1 MPTMQPLNCAD
12 AAPIPESQFRDR
24 AQRVREF
31 VVSQQLGALI
41 VFSTSRSH
49 MFYQTGHV
57 GYIANLSNR
66 DRVSDSVV
74 VIPESGEPMLLVAG
88 LPFMVEQVREASW
101 IEDVR
106 VVGTP
111 DPNAPALPGAANT
124 FGDQI
129 VAFMNERGLAGRKA
143 ALAGT
148 DAMPLPLYRHI
159 ETTVGAQTLVT
170 TEDVVAD
177 LRNRKSP
184 AEIVR
189 MRRAA
194 QLSDL
199 GYEVLMQT
207 AKPGM
212 RGFEVV
218 AHMEHA
224 MRVEGADYANF
235 WLASGPTDD
244 WTVRMAEFRP
254 NERILQMG
262 DQITCC
268 SYAVYDGYWAH
279 AMRTGTLG
287 GPSPQQE
294 RMLPACLEVHRAGLE
309 AMKPGVSFADV
320 VAVVQQ
326 KAEAGGLTLHSPRIG
341 HGIGLDYG
349 ERPYFVAG
357 SPELL
362 QPGMTM
368 MLHTQLTIPG
378 EAAFYVPLGDLCLVT
393 DDGIEILTEF
403 PLEPFRI

>member
-1 MPTMQPLNCAD
+1 MTTIAPSRCAD
-12 AAPIPESQFRDR
+12 MTPIPESEFRER
-24 AQRVREF
+24 AERVRQMVEK
-31 VVSQQLGALI
+31 QDLGALI

-49 MFYQTGHV
+49 IFYQTGHV
-57 GYIANLSNR
+57 GYIADLSNR
-66 DRVSDSVV
+66 DRVSDCIV
-74 VIPESGEPMLLVAG
+74 VIPITGDPVLLVAG
-88 LPFMVEQVREASW
+88 LPFMAEQVREASW

-129 VAFMNERGLAGRKA
+129 VAVMNDRGLSRRKVGLVGA
-143 ALAGT
+143 
-148 DAMPLPLYRHI
+148 DAMPLPLYRHVEDI
-159 ETTVGAQTLVT
+159 LPAGTLVIA
-170 TEDVVAD
+170 EDVVAD
-177 LRNRKSP
+177 LRNRKSA

-194 QLSDL
+194 RLSDL
-199 GYEVLMQT
+199 GYEVLLDT

-218 AHMEHA
+218 AEMERA
-224 MRVEGADYANF
+224 MRLGGADYANF
-235 WLASGPTDD
+235 WFASGPADD

-254 NERILQMG
+254 NDRTLQVG

-287 GPSPQQE
+287 GPSPQQQ
-294 RMLPACLEVHRAGLE
+294 RMLPACLAAHRAGLS
-309 AMKPGVSFADV
+309 AMKPGVPFADV
-320 VAVVQQ
+320 VAAVQQ
-326 KAEAGGLTLHSPRIG
+326 TAEAGGLELHSPRIG

-349 ERPYFVAG
+349 ERPHFVAD
-357 SPELL
+357 SEELL
-362 QPGMTM
+362 QPGMTL
-368 MLHTQLTIPG
+368 MLHPQMTIRG

-393 DDGIEILTEF
+393 DDGIEVLTQF
-403 PLEPFRI
+403 PLEPFQI